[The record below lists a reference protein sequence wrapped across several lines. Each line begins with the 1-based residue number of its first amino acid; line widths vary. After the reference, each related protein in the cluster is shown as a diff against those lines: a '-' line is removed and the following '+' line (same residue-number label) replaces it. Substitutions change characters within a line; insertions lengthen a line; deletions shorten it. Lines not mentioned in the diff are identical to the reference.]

1 MPSFVGIPSIYPKLL
16 ELRKSTTAEFK
27 PIRFMRPETKLRYYQ
42 VVGALHMILL
52 ERMVLGDATGIGK
65 CVSEDTYIQTGR
77 GLIKI
82 GSLLPRDNYE
92 EDTFY
97 DLPDTKVLSV
107 EGEQFAGALYYSGR
121 KTGIR
126 ITTRKG
132 FELLGLGHHPILS
145 PVGNGLEYKRLDAM
159 VVGDYVCIN
168 RKGLFPTE
176 YQLLNTPKTSPIA
189 KKYRIPQL
197 LKEDLAELLG
207 YYVSEGHSSC
217 SRSFII
223 TQVEP
228 EIHNQIRFLL
238 KNIFGYEQNDT
249 GRAEYAEVV
258 VVHSIQV
265 RDLFEEIGVAVDER
279 SGGQIIP
286 ELILRSPKTVIQSFL
301 RAYFEGD
308 GGVENGTH
316 GVSCCSKSKELIIQI
331 QILLLGFGIV
341 STRKKR
347 MIKVAGTRK
356 PYWRLYFFGK
366 DVDIF
371 AREIG
376 FLSERKCGELL
387 AITGLARN
395 TNLDIIPFGG
405 TLLKQSMSDIIQ
417 HLRTL
422 PEQHGFST
430 KGSGWKGLVGYKYK
444 HVVES
449 YMYGKRDLTYE
460 GLGKFIS
467 TVDRLELSQYI
478 SNMPVLRDTL
488 EKNIFF
494 DRVDKLEPAESRFF
508 DFHVPETHNFTGN
521 GFINHNTLQTI
532 ATYSF
537 LLERDPS
544 LKLLIV
550 CQKSALYQWA
560 EEFDKFTEGI
570 TVRVLEDKFN
580 KLKGYQARKAQY
592 ELFKENVLITNYN
605 PLLDEYESIK
615 DILAPN
621 YMVIFD
627 ECHAFKS
634 RKSKTHYACKF
645 IADAGQRVY
654 GLSATIIKNGLEE
667 VYGIYDVVVPGL
679 FGRITKFQS
688 TYCVQ
693 EMMKLRIGGKDRKIP
708 KTVGYKN
715 LPQFKAAI
723 DPYFLIRRKEEV
735 ATELPKLIS
744 RKVVLEMLPEQKE
757 LYRQAVA
764 GIIYEEKVKQEYY
777 EICDKIRNGDRE
789 EKTVKQ
795 FEALK
800 EKYEKFL
807 TPEGKKRGKLAAL
820 TYCQMISNGPALVRR
835 PGESSKEEEFLR
847 LMTEELV
854 TEKVILYTRFK
865 TGIPT
870 LEIICERNHIKYTMI
885 TGEQD
890 NSERTKARISFQTDP
905 TCNLIFITSAGS
917 ASLNLQAASVIIF
930 YDTPWSYGDLVQTIG
945 RAQRIGSLQEHV
957 LVIHMVNRGTI
968 DVRVMNRVSSKKL
981 LSDEVLG
988 DTAQGALDF
997 TSHEDSAIDDL
1008 YSDLL
1013 KDAEEL

>member
-16 ELRKSTTAEFK
+16 ELRKSKTAEFK
-27 PIRFMRPETKLRYYQ
+27 PIKFLRPGTKLRYYQ

-52 ERMVLGDATGIGK
+52 ERMVLGDGTGLGK

-82 GSLLPRDNYE
+82 GSMLPRDNYE
-92 EDTFY
+92 EGTFY

-107 EGEQFAGALYYSGR
+107 EGEQLAGALYYSGR

-126 ITTRKG
+126 ITTGKG

-168 RKGLFPTE
+168 RKGLFSTE
-176 YQLLNTPKTSPIA
+176 YQILNTPKTSPIA
-189 KKYRIPQL
+189 KKYKIPQY

-207 YYVSEGHSSC
+207 YYVSEGNS
-217 SRSFII
+217 SRSQSFVI
-223 TQVEP
+223 TQFDP
-228 EIHNQIRFLL
+228 EIHNRIRLLL
-238 KNIFGYEQNDT
+238 KDNFGYEQNDT
-249 GRAEYAEVV
+249 GRAEYAEGVV
-258 VVHSIQV
+258 VNSVQI
-265 RDLFEEIGVAVDER
+265 RDLFEDIGVAMDGR
-279 SGGQIIP
+279 SEGQVIP
-286 ELILRSPKTVIQSFL
+286 ELIIRSPKTVIQSFL

-395 TNLDIIPFGG
+395 TNLDVIPFGG
-405 TLLKQSMSDIIQ
+405 TFLKRAMSDIIQ

-422 PEQHGFST
+422 PDQHGFST

-449 YMYGKRDLTYE
+449 YMYGKRNLTYD

-467 TVDRLELSQYI
+467 TVDRLGLSQYI

-532 ATYSF
+532 AAYSF
-537 LLERDPS
+537 LLDRDPS
-544 LKLLIV
+544 LKLLVV

-570 TVRVLEDKFN
+570 SVRVIAEKFN
-580 KLKGYQARKAQY
+580 KLKGYPARKAQY
-592 ELFKENVLITNYN
+592 ELFKENVLIMNYN
-605 PLLDEYESIK
+605 PVLDEYEHIK
-615 DILAPN
+615 YTLGTN
-621 YMVIFD
+621 YMIVLD
-627 ECHAFKS
+627 ECVAFKN
-634 RKSKTHYACKF
+634 RKTKTHFACKF
-645 IADAGQRVY
+645 LADAGQRVY

-667 VYGIYDVVVPGL
+667 VFGIYDVIVPGL
-679 FGRITKFQS
+679 FGKITKFQN

-715 LPQFKAAI
+715 LAQFKTTL
-723 DPYFLIRRKEEV
+723 DPYFLIRKKEDV
-735 ATELPKLIS
+735 ASELPKLIS

-764 GIIYEEKVKQEYY
+764 GIVYEEKVKQEYY

-795 FEALK
+795 FETLK

-820 TYCQMISNGPALVRR
+820 TYCQMISNGPALIRQ
-835 PGESSKEEEFLR
+835 PGDSSKEEEFLR

-854 TEKVILYTRFK
+854 TEKVILFTRFK
-865 TGIPT
+865 SGIPS
-870 LEIICERNHIKYTMI
+870 LEIICERNHIKYTKI
-885 TGEQD
+885 TGDQD
-890 NSERTKARISFQTDP
+890 NDERTKARISFQTDP
-905 TCNLIFITSAGS
+905 SCSLIFITTAGS

-957 LVIHMVNRGTI
+957 LIIHMVNRGTI
-968 DVRVMNRVSSKKL
+968 DVRVLSKVSGKKE
-981 LSDEVLG
+981 LSDEILG

-997 TSHEDSAIDDL
+997 TKHDDQVIDDL
-1008 YSDLL
+1008 YEDLL
-1013 KDAEEL
+1013 KDAGEL